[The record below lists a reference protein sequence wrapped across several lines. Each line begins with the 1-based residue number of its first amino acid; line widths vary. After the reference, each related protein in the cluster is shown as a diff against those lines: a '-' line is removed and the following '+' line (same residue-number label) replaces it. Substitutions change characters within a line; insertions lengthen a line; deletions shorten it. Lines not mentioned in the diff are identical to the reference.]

1 MPQPPD
7 EYSPLSTE
15 DDTPSDERLPLTDLE
30 SLAANVRSW
39 RKRFI
44 EVALVLVAFVV
55 AFLAIWHVIFPA
67 PLPAPIEPSIQ
78 AVLVSNVT
86 YGQVS
91 INGQLQAMAPP
102 LALSIPEHSAITITL
117 EAPPFQTHTCTFQL
131 PSKVDNTYDCMLE
144 SAPSESM
151 IVHGVSIHPAAL
163 LGIFFQFGEFSS
175 GSEAEQ
181 ESQVEQTFSAIDQAV
196 SRSFQF
202 PAPAGS
208 YVATGFQDYWQLT
221 SERTLAPLVG
231 ELLFGR
237 SQDFSLASQPPS
249 TVPCLLFCPV
259 PLIPGSTPLPVGRV
273 WALSVP
279 VAIHWRFATAS
290 NQVVGDAQFPSE
302 SSTQVSLTYHPD
314 TGWLVSPQM
323 VADTIT
329 AQVPMVNCATGAAL
343 LQFYVGIQL
352 RIQPSQHQSLAGCKL
367 NLEQADGTEAHF
379 IWWFGALLALDA
391 QSHAA
396 VPEAPLVPPEELA
409 ALGE

>member
-1 MPQPPD
+1 MAPPD
-7 EYSPLSTE
+7 EYSPLSADE
-15 DDTPSDERLPLTDLE
+15 PPSDERLPLTDLE
-30 SLAANVRSW
+30 NLPPGSRPW

-44 EVALVLVAFVV
+44 EVALVLTAFAV
-55 AFLAIWHVIFPA
+55 AFLAIWHVIFP
-67 PLPAPIEPSIQ
+67 PLPPPPVEPSIQ

-91 INGQLQAMAPP
+91 INGQPQVMAPP

-151 IVHGVSIHPAAL
+151 IVHGVSIHPVAL

-181 ESQVEQTFSAIDQAV
+181 ESQTEQTFSAIDQAV
-196 SRSFQF
+196 SQSFQF

-208 YVATGFQDYWQLT
+208 YVATGFQDYWRLT
-221 SERTLAPLVG
+221 SERTPVPLLG
-231 ELLFGR
+231 KLLFGR

-249 TVPCLLFCPV
+249 GVVPCLFFCPV
-259 PLIPGSTPLPVGRV
+259 PLIPGSTTLPAGQV
-273 WALSVP
+273 WALSIP
-279 VAIHWRFATAS
+279 VAVHWRFTTAS
-290 NQVVGDAQFPSE
+290 NQVVGDAQFPAE
-302 SSTQVSLTYHPD
+302 SSTQVFLTYHQG
-314 TGWLVSPQM
+314 TGWRASPQM
-323 VADTIT
+323 TADTIT

-352 RIQPSQHQSLAGCKL
+352 HIQPSQQQGLAGCKL
-367 NLEQADGTEAHF
+367 DLQQVDGTEAHF

-391 QSHAA
+391 PSHAA

-409 ALGE
+409 ALG